1 VGVED
6 DELGS
11 EGVGRGEVKRWRGEG
26 VGGGKG
32 EGEGERVVLGGVVMG
47 TVS

>member
-1 VGVED
+1 
-6 DELGS
+6 
-11 EGVGRGEVKRWRGEG
+11 VKRWRGEG

>member
-1 VGVED
+1 MGVED

-26 VGGGKG
+26 GGGGG
-32 EGEGERVVLGGVVMG
+32 ESGVG
-47 TVS
+47 WSGDGYSKLI